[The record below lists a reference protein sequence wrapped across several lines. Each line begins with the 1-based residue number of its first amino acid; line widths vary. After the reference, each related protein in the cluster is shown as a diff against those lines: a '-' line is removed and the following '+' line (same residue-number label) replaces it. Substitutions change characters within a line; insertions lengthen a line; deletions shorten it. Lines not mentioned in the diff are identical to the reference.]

1 MKKYEVM
8 YIIRPTVDA
17 EGVKKVIEDIKG
29 IFTNRASQVLA
40 LKEIGLKDL
49 AYEID
54 GCRKGYYVWMEVEAN
69 NEAVAEYRR
78 VIRITETVIRDIIV
92 SEEE

>member
-1 MKKYEVM
+1 MNKYEVM

-17 EGVKKVIEDIKG
+17 EGVKKVVEDVKA
-29 IFTNRASQVLA
+29 IFESRQCNILA
-40 LKEIGLKDL
+40 LKENGLKDL

-69 NEAVAEYRR
+69 NDAVAEYRR
-78 VIRITETVIRDIIV
+78 VIRITESVIRDIIV
-92 SEEE
+92 KEEE